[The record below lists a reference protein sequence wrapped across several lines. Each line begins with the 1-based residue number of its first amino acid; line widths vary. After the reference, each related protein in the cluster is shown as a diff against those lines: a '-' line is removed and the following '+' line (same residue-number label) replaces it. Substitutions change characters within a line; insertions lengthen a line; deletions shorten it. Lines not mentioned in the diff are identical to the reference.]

1 MPLKDNSES
10 ALKVFYKAHSF
21 IYEYGIH
28 WLPINPEDI
37 IDQNPNWRLKYVP
50 QLAYEIGKP
59 EQYVL
64 DHVMRSQDG
73 LSMYDVKRG
82 IYDIIINAAD
92 NIPPGRVLWTKL
104 HEIGHIY
111 LGHLADNHLTE
122 IKKEALSP
130 ELYAQMEF
138 EADMFAGEVLA
149 SKWLMRSLD
158 IYDERDITFICGI
171 SDEAALIR
179 YKKATEDYQF
189 TPANV
194 TFTLH
199 QFGDYLKE
207 ITVCCHKEDIELAKF
222 AKINPPKKKFA
233 KPKAPFLRVAG
244 SCPYCGSAYGSDANY
259 CSHCGTALKKGLIH
273 MNEPC
278 GNTQPADAAFCE
290 CCGNRVFR
298 IRQGY
303 YFEECEI

>member
-1 MPLKDNSES
+1 MPLKDSSES

-21 IYEYGIH
+21 IYDYGIH

-50 QLAYEIGKP
+50 QLAYEIGKS

-73 LSMYDVKRG
+73 LSMYDVKKG

-111 LGHLADNHLTE
+111 LGHLADNRLTE

-158 IYDERDITFICGI
+158 IYDEKDITFICGI
-171 SDEAALIR
+171 SDEAALVR

-194 TFTLH
+194 TFT
-199 QFGDYLKE
+199 
-207 ITVCCHKEDIELAKF
+207 
-222 AKINPPKKKFA
+222 P
-233 KPKAPFLRVAG
+233 R
-244 SCPYCGSAYGSDANY
+244 
-259 CSHCGTALKKGLIH
+259 
-273 MNEPC
+273 
-278 GNTQPADAAFCE
+278 
-290 CCGNRVFR
+290 
-298 IRQGY
+298 
-303 YFEECEI
+303 